1 MPSAPSLPG
10 LARLLAVCRERG
22 LPVVQEPPAPST
34 PRVGAL
40 IAGQPVDP
48 LLAAVHACVGYIGIE
63 EEFFLL
69 RIRDER
75 NFDLGRVNEEWRRDW
90 PEPFRSLLVF
100 AKEDRLAY
108 YFATVPAL
116 ASESAPQPV
125 VKVDVHEELYA
136 LPVASDVDRFFET
149 YSRYLE
155 ALVASPDYEE
165 DGAAALT
172 FPWDVPELIARD
184 QPLVELL
191 RAGRFD
197 FLMAKSADARKW
209 VSQVVAASV
218 RR

>member
-1 MPSAPSLPG
+1 
-10 LARLLAVCRERG
+10 
-22 LPVVQEPPAPST
+22 
-34 PRVGAL
+34 
-40 IAGQPVDP
+40 